1 VLLPA
6 SSAQLVWCRLLA
18 FLVLRL
24 IQASLAYVEAKRA
37 VGYQLSRLNRIWV
50 YAVFVCITW
59 GASSVIGN
67 ALRGLLLEPFAI
79 KSSSMEPALEQGDQ
93 VYIFKRG
100 PGARLERGSV
110 IVWTDHR
117 IDRALASRIVAFGG
131 DDTKAAEFGNARL
144 RPSLRAS
151 TFVSPL
157 RVVADRCPNQEQ
169 RRYPHGFSRSQTTGE
184 NHMRLIIIGAGFA
197 GMYAALSAARLRDI
211 QGVSPEE
218 LEIALVAPE
227 PTLVV
232 RPRLYEPKPETLTAP
247 LLDVLKAIDVV
258 YVQGSA
264 ETIDTKSHAVEVL
277 TAKGSRKTLSYD
289 RLVVATG
296 SRLFRPNIP
305 GLAEH
310 GFSVDNLDDAVALDK
325 HLHSLAERPALNGRD
340 TVVVAGG
347 GFTGIEAATEV
358 PSRLREI
365 LGKDARTRVIIVERN
380 GAIAPDM
387 GEGPRPIIE
396 EALRKLSVETRLGA
410 GVAALDKSG
419 VTLSDGERIEAET
432 VIWAGGI
439 RAAPLTAQIPAER
452 DNFGRLLVDR
462 DLRVLSVP
470 GVFATGDAARA
481 ASDDLG
487 NYALMSCQ
495 HATRMGAFAG
505 NNAAAELLGV
515 PTKPYHQKAY
525 VTCLDLGEAGA
536 LFTRGWERK
545 VELVGD
551 VAKKTKHEIN
561 TVWIYPPKAERAAA
575 LASADPERVTDL

>member
-1 VLLPA
+1 
-6 SSAQLVWCRLLA
+6 
-18 FLVLRL
+18 
-24 IQASLAYVEAKRA
+24 
-37 VGYQLSRLNRIWV
+37 
-50 YAVFVCITW
+50 
-59 GASSVIGN
+59 
-67 ALRGLLLEPFAI
+67 
-79 KSSSMEPALEQGDQ
+79 
-93 VYIFKRG
+93 
-100 PGARLERGSV
+100 
-110 IVWTDHR
+110 
-117 IDRALASRIVAFGG
+117 
-131 DDTKAAEFGNARL
+131 
-144 RPSLRAS
+144 
-151 TFVSPL
+151 
-157 RVVADRCPNQEQ
+157 
-169 RRYPHGFSRSQTTGE
+169 
-184 NHMRLIIIGAGFA
+184 MRLVIIGAGFA

-211 QGVSPEE
+211 QGISPEE

-247 LLDVLKAIDVV
+247 LQDVLKAIDVV

-264 ETIDTKSHAVEVL
+264 ETIDTKSRAVEIVA
-277 TAKGSRKTLSYD
+277 AKGTRKALSYD

-310 GFSVDNLDDAVALDK
+310 GLSVDNLDDAIALDR
-325 HLHSLAERPALNGRD
+325 HLHSLADRPAKNGRD

-347 GFTGIEAATEV
+347 GFTGIEAATEM
-358 PSRLREI
+358 PARLRSI
-365 LGKDARTRVIIVERN
+365 LGKDAKPRVIIVDRN
-380 GAIAPDM
+380 SAIAPDM
-387 GEGPRPIIE
+387 GPGPRPVIE
-396 EALRKLSVETRLGA
+396 DALRKLGVETRLGA

-419 VTLSDGERIEAET
+419 ITLSDGERIESET
-432 VIWAGGI
+432 VIWAAGM
-439 RAAPLTAQIPAER
+439 RAVPLTAQIPAER

-462 DLRVLSVP
+462 DLRVPGVA

-481 ASDDLG
+481 ACDDEG

-545 VELVGD
+545 VEMVGD
-551 VAKKTKHEIN
+551 VAKKTKQEIN
-561 TVWIYPPKAERAAA
+561 TVWIYPPPAERAAA
-575 LASADPERVTDL
+575 LASADPERVTNL